1 MRLLAALL
9 VLLALA
15 FASGCGSKSS
25 SSAGG
30 SGGPGSALAP
40 ATPHIHFAKTKFLIH
55 AGLAFGAFHRY
66 LYKPLREGDFSR
78 PLQHKLALV
87 KAAAAVAFIVHEL
100 RIAREDA
107 QASAVLRRLFS
118 PLGALAGSVGALA
131 AGLKAGHPDGTA
143 VSSANGAIGSIE
155 SLASSAGAR
164 VTEHA
169 PTLS

>member
-25 SSAGG
+25 SSAG

-66 LYKPLREGDFSR
+66 LYKPFKAGAFAH
-78 PLQHKLALV
+78 PLQHKLALA
-87 KAAAAVAFIVHEL
+87 KAALAALFIVHQV
-100 RIAREDA
+100 RKASEDA
-107 QASAVLRRLFS
+107 RSSATLSRLFS
-118 PLGALAGSVGALA
+118 PLSALGASVGALVSR
-131 AGLKAGHPDGTA
+131 LRAGHADA
-143 VSSANGAIGSIE
+143 AALDSANGAIESIE
-155 SLASSAGAR
+155 HGSASAGAA
-164 VTEHA
+164 VTERA
-169 PTLS
+169 PALP

>member
-25 SSAGG
+25 SSAG

-66 LYKPLREGDFSR
+66 LYKPLREGAFSH

-100 RIAREDA
+100 GIAREDA

-118 PLGALAGSVGALA
+118 PPGALAGSVGALA

-164 VTEHA
+164 VTGHA

>member
-15 FASGCGSKSS
+15 FFSGCGSKSS
-25 SSAGG
+25 SSSSAGG
-30 SGGPGSALAP
+30 LAAAVP
-40 ATPHIHFAKTKFLIH
+40 AKHIHFAKTKFLLH

-66 LYKPLREGDFSR
+66 VYRPLQEGDFSH
-78 PLQHKLALV
+78 PLAHKLALV

-131 AGLKAGHPDGTA
+131 AGLRAGHPSGTA
-143 VSSANGAIGSIE
+143 VSSANGAIDSIK
-155 SLASSAGAR
+155 SLASSAGAP
-164 VTEHA
+164 VTEHTPA
-169 PTLS
+169 LT